1 MICGEDAEKAL
12 TICVCVHLEGEKKG
26 GGGSSWTHKY
36 CISLFDGCL
45 THFHAS
51 LTNSTVI
58 FFLLSVIFQT
68 ADPDNY
74 PRETPDQNHLILSA
88 AQLRHTL
95 IPHHS
100 FPSRT
105 QSLFDS
111 RYVYSTTHLLK
122 CKKIAFI
129 KRPCHVYFTDFVM
142 SICRCIWVITVLQRS
157 DCHKGFVLSTVAK
170 QLIHRSDTEGNF
182 MKLRLLLT
190 MDVAAK

>member
-12 TICVCVHLEGEKKG
+12 TICVCVHLEGGKK

-122 CKKIAFI
+122 CKKNCIYKASVSCIFH
-129 KRPCHVYFTDFVM
+129 RFCNVY
-142 SICRCIWVITVLQRS
+142 
-157 DCHKGFVLSTVAK
+157 LSMH
-170 QLIHRSDTEGNF
+170 LSYYS
-182 MKLRLLLT
+182 
-190 MDVAAK
+190 VAAQWLP